1 MTDESKSAAPE
12 QPDHAA
18 TTHLD
23 AHAQPSDDDHGHAEA
38 ALGPIDWQTWASALI
53 GVAAG
58 VLVVVGFW
66 VAVARPFA

>member
-1 MTDESKSAAPE
+1 MTEESKSAAPE

-18 TTHLD
+18 THMD
-23 AHAQPSDDDHGHAEA
+23 AHAQLSDDDHGHAED
-38 ALGPIDWQTWASALI
+38 ALGPIDWQAWAYALI

-58 VLVVVGFW
+58 VLVVVAFW